1 MKKIIFTFL
10 VSLVL
15 SSCDHIGST
24 RVKNLI
30 DLTPRLEADLNEKI
44 VLSDAKKNP
53 FSNEKIKSYKIAKH
67 SIIAQPAIAKKVI
80 YSVDRIRP
88 NSK

>member
-53 FSNEKIKSYKIAKH
+53 FSNEKIVSFK
-67 SIIAQPAIAKKVI
+67 
-80 YSVDRIRP
+80 YSVAIDSLRP
-88 NSK
+88 LLVFKSS

>member
-1 MKKIIFTFL
+1 MKKIFFTFL

-30 DLTPRLEADLNEKI
+30 DLTPKLEADLNEKI

-53 FSNEKIKSYKIAKH
+53 FSNEKADLKNEVVDEYQPQKIKLQT
-67 SIIAQPAIAKKVI
+67 SI
-80 YSVDRIRP
+80 
-88 NSK
+88 